1 LNVDYQWNFERSNG
15 ESDDEGLDDPASLNR
30 STARPASTS
39 ISTTRATPSLNT
51 MTSMDP
57 PSTDANFLDRSTADS
72 ITSSPMKTSSP
83 SRPKSQRTSSSSS
96 NKILQNVP
104 QFTTKNEDVMDQLR
118 QRLKDPHQ
126 NIPKNIALV
135 PDRHTPD
142 RHTPNR
148 PVARTRGTQSTK
160 ETRVKL
166 RVTGSNSFRDNRK
179 SQGDSLNRS
188 ANYRNSAE
196 LSNPTPKA
204 RTIIPSIR
212 KSSSPSSTL
221 LKRDSHDYAEVGIL
235 ESTKTSPSSRS
246 NTFQSSPSNS
256 LKDEYKRKSRSLES
270 TLRSVDSS
278 NNSSVSRNS
287 SFSSK
292 TSRQKPSSEPEQAS
306 LPEPVNRVPSR
317 VRAIYDCDADDD
329 DELTFVVGE
338 YITITGEEEEGWLH
352 GHIESQPHRSGL
364 LPQIFVEILEY
375 RS

>member
-1 LNVDYQWNFERSNG
+1 
-15 ESDDEGLDDPASLNR
+15 
-30 STARPASTS
+30 
-39 ISTTRATPSLNT
+39 
-51 MTSMDP
+51 
-57 PSTDANFLDRSTADS
+57 
-72 ITSSPMKTSSP
+72 
-83 SRPKSQRTSSSSS
+83 
-96 NKILQNVP
+96 
-104 QFTTKNEDVMDQLR
+104 
-118 QRLKDPHQ
+118 
-126 NIPKNIALV
+126 
-135 PDRHTPD
+135 
-142 RHTPNR
+142 
-148 PVARTRGTQSTK
+148 
-160 ETRVKL
+160 
-166 RVTGSNSFRDNRK
+166 
-179 SQGDSLNRS
+179 
-188 ANYRNSAE
+188 
-196 LSNPTPKA
+196 
-204 RTIIPSIR
+204 
-212 KSSSPSSTL
+212 